1 MDDINESMARARGA
15 KPAPV
20 VRMPTARD
28 CMTHRVITFTPE
40 QPVHEVV
47 KVLLAKGIS
56 GAPVVDA
63 TRKLVGMISELD
75 CIRAIAAD
83 AYEERY
89 GVLMDR
95 MVRDEMSRDPITIE
109 PNADI
114 YKMAQLFETHGV
126 RRLPVVED
134 GALSGQV
141 SRRDVLREIAKNW

>member
-1 MDDINESMARARGA
+1 
-15 KPAPV
+15 
-20 VRMPTARD
+20 
-28 CMTHRVITFTPE
+28 MTHRVITFTPE

-134 GALSGQV
+134 GALIGQV

>member
-1 MDDINESMARARGA
+1 
-15 KPAPV
+15 
-20 VRMPTARD
+20 
-28 CMTHRVITFTPE
+28 
-40 QPVHEVV
+40 
-47 KVLLAKGIS
+47 
-56 GAPVVDA
+56 
-63 TRKLVGMISELD
+63 MISELD

-134 GALSGQV
+134 GALIGQV